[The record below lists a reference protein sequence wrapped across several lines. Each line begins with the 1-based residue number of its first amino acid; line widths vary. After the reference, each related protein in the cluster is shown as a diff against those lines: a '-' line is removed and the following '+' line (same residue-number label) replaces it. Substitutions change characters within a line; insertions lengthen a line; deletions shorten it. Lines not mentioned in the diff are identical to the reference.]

1 MYPLESD
8 SPLGPLLPEH
18 ISELVVGLIL
28 FALIWFIMAKKVV
41 PTFERTYQQRDD
53 AIRGGIERAE
63 RAQSEAETAL
73 AQYNAQLAQ
82 AEQEASQIRDQAR
95 ASSAQAQAEARRRAE
110 AEADRILAGARTQLE
125 ADRTHAMTELRGQI
139 GGLATDLA
147 GKILGEVLTEDERAR
162 RTVDRFIA
170 DLETTSPKA

>member
-1 MYPLESD
+1 MYPLESAG
-8 SPLGPLLPEH
+8 PLGPLLPEH
-18 ISELVVGLIL
+18 LSELVVGLVL
-28 FALIWFIMAKKVV
+28 FVLIWLIMAKKVV
-41 PTFERTYQQRDD
+41 PSFERTYQQRDD

-63 RAQSEAETAL
+63 QAQAAAEAAL
-73 AQYNAQLAQ
+73 AKYNAQLAE

-95 ASSAQAQAEARRRAE
+95 AASAQVQAEARLKAA
-110 AEADRILAGARTQLE
+110 AEADRVLAGARAQLE
-125 ADRTHAMTELRGQI
+125 ADRSHAMSELRGEI

-170 DLETTSPKA
+170 DLETTGSKA